1 MSYIFATV
9 ALIAAIFIWWIADP
23 NRPPRSLPKA
33 RKAYAPGS
41 RMARAKEPT
50 DVSLAKPRTERH
62 TFGKR

>member
-1 MSYIFATV
+1 
-9 ALIAAIFIWWIADP
+9 LLAAILIWWVAGP
-23 NRPPRSLPKA
+23 YRPARSLPKA

-41 RMARAKEPT
+41 RKARAKEPT